1 MPVEVMRAFEERFG
15 CPVLEGYGLSETSPV
30 AVFNRRDRERKPG
43 SIGLPIDGVEMRVDA
58 TSWRASARSR
68 SAATTS

>member
-15 CPVLEGYGLSETSPV
+15 CPVLEGYGLSETSPL
-30 AVFNRRDRERKPG
+30 ASFNRRDRERKPG
-43 SIGLPIDGVEMRVDA
+43 SIGLPIDGVELARS
-58 TSWRASARSR
+58 TASARSR